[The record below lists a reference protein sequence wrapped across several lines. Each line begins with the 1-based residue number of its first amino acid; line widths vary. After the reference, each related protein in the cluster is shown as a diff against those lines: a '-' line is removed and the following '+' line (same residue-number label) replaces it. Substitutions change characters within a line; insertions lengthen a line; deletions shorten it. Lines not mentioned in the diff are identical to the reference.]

1 MEKTIVFGALTLS
14 TARLQIPLHLV
25 KCSWLVDHS
34 PVECPVPMSIGQHKL
49 DWVGYKNILILR
61 RYEARR
67 VLR

>member
-34 PVECPVPMSIGQHKL
+34 PVECPVPMSIGPAQIRL
-49 DWVGYKNILILR
+49 GGL
-61 RYEARR
+61 
-67 VLR
+67 